1 MSIKSRLISSQQYL
15 PILNNWDGA
24 IEYSLPV
31 YHDEQGDY
39 IIIPQ
44 SPEVIDHG
52 YCWFIGYT
60 YIEALWENL
69 SNITVGEL
77 MAARS
82 GLEIL
87 QPGTKQY
94 VSCNYNQ
101 TYNYWSGTWGLLCCY
116 SPLTPAEY
124 CFKCD
129 LTDIT
134 AVFGTHRVPCVGLI
148 RGYGNEHFLRV
159 LSDCVERAFAG
170 SPELLY
176 YLNNPSNITVFE
188 ESVDC
193 IDDMQN
199 FTTTLSTPWDLLMA
213 LGYRWWYPSSAT
225 SQADRNPAG
234 LELQIDEI
242 DFTQPVT
249 QFGMILETSK
259 PSSFELVYDHEDDH
273 IHNTSI
279 SLLGFYVNGKEYLAE
294 QPITVYHPL
303 EAVGVTKFVAS
314 LYRNDTDYTTY
325 SNQGQWILNNCT

>member
-1 MSIKSRLISSQQYL
+1 MSNKSRLISSQQYL

-39 IIIPQ
+39 IIVPQ
-44 SPEVIDHG
+44 SPEVVDHG

-69 SNITVGEL
+69 SNNTVGEL

-101 TYNYWSGTWGLLCCY
+101 TYNYWSGTWGLICCY

-159 LSDCVERAFAG
+159 LSDYVMDFFAG
-170 SPELLY
+170 SLELLQC
-176 YLNNPSNITVFE
+176 LNIPSNLMKFE
-188 ESVDC
+188 ETAVDY

-199 FTTTLSTPWDLLMA
+199 FTTTLSTPWDLLVA
-213 LGYRWWYPSSAT
+213 LGYRWWYPSSAASFGET
-225 SQADRNPAG
+225 NPLG
-234 LELQIDEI
+234 LELQIDDI

-249 QFGMILETSK
+249 QFGMIVETVKRSDH
-259 PSSFELVYDHEDDH
+259 PSDIKID
-273 IHNTSI
+273 
-279 SLLGFYVNGKEYLAE
+279 LLGFYVNDKEYLGE
-294 QPITVYHPL
+294 PVRVIHPL
-303 EAVGVTKFVAS
+303 EANGVTKFVVS
-314 LYRNDTDYTTY
+314 LYRNDIDRPSH
-325 SNQGQWILNNCT
+325 SNQGQWVLNNCT